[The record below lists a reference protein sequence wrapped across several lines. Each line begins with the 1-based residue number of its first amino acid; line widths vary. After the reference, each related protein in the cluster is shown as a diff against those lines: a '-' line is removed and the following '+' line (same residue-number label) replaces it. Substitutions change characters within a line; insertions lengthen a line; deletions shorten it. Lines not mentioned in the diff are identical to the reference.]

1 MAFETKEINLSM
13 NRIDDPFMHPDLVS
27 GSALTANV
35 YTVTGVTNAD
45 GSPRQLSIGQLVMAL
60 CLARASELEAQIIT
74 LMEEMNETSTQ
85 LEALTEIEE
94 GVVLFEDG
102 IAKLTNLFIKGTGTK
117 YDWGYSYYD
126 FLSLAMGMDVQE
138 AMDAK
143 ELYYRVQAELAEV
156 QTGSDEYRVLIQINT
171 NLLPI
176 WQDIPETGNFNLE
189 NYFIVYDDM
198 RYSYYEFLHGTKD
211 DASGVMGMGMTNI
224 TNLMDAG
231 SLVTEIEAKM
241 DELNS
246 FSQQKMIE
254 LQSLTNKRD
263 QSYDMISNILKSL
276 HTTLIG
282 NVNNM

>member
-102 IAKLTNLFIKGTGTK
+102 IAKLTDLYLLSG
-117 YDWGYSYYD
+117 YDDGIGIRVVSYYS
-126 FLSLAMGMDVQE
+126 FLKDDIGMDVQE
-138 AMDAK
+138 AMDA
-143 ELYYRVQAELAEV
+143 ETLYYLIVNEVRKIESDNPKYSPLSEIAEKM
-156 QTGSDEYRVLIQINT
+156 QSIYNG
-171 NLLPI
+171 
-176 WQDIPETGNFNLE
+176 GNFDFE
-189 NYFIVYDDM
+189 GYFVIYNGR

-211 DASGVMGMGMTNI
+211 DASGVMGMGMTSI
-224 TNLMDAG
+224 TKLMDAG
-231 SLVTEIEAKM
+231 NLITEIEAKM